1 MSTPVLQQTRA
12 STRESTPA
20 SVSHASVSHASVR
33 SYHSGT
39 GSSYGAQSN
48 NHKAGS
54 SHSQSNT
61 RRSKHSGA
69 ASSKSTGGKDG
80 QNFVAAVVEGRGAG
94 AEVGMCFCD
103 LKTSEVI
110 LCQIADSQTYVRT
123 LQKLNLYEP
132 AEILVPTTAM
142 DPVNSKLINIIK
154 ETMPNSTITPVAR
167 RSFNDTTGLECIKK
181 YIVKE
186 GSASLLLGI
195 PTKYF
200 CLAATA
206 AVMQHIVESRHA
218 VFLNHS
224 VRFKYQICTGSMVI
238 DCATARNLEL
248 TMNLSNQNDKDTLFG
263 ILNETLTPMGAR
275 LLRSNILQPLTDERT
290 IQTRLDCVQELSQVE
305 DRFYALKASLKTT
318 NDVDHLIT
326 AFIQVPAKPSIKHS
340 EQYINHIINLKHTLH
355 AIASIAHSLGPCQNS
370 LLVTIHRLLTDPRLE
385 KFSDLIDE
393 VIERYVVLEKTAVGI
408 RHQRCFAV
416 KAGCNGLLD
425 VARQTYKETC
435 NDILDVTN
443 RYVQEY
449 GINLKVQFSVT
460 MGYYFTTTVDQLDGN
475 DIPLIF
481 INVVKK
487 GKSLTFTT
495 LELVKKNAKIND
507 SLTEVYLMSDKIVS
521 DLSSNIRG
529 EIGALYKASEAIAML
544 DMLLSFAHQ
553 STISDF
559 VRPEFTDTLV
569 IKQGRHPILEK
580 ISSLAFIP
588 NDTYAGSLNTFQIIT
603 GPNMSGKSTYLRQ
616 VALLTIMAQIAS
628 FVPAEYASFRI
639 VDQLLSRICNDDCI
653 ELNASTFMTEM
664 KETAYIV
671 ENATEQSLVVID
683 ELGRGTST
691 HDGLGIAFAVCEEL
705 IHNRSLVFFA
715 THFQELTTTLTAY
728 HNVVNL
734 HLETEMTRDEGQKPE
749 ISYKYR
755 LAQGSAKEEHYG
767 LSLAKTLSLPLDI
780 STRAETLSL
789 RLTDLQESARRHSE
803 SNRIVSRRRAL
814 AQAAHDCVLIQKAAK
829 GMTGEELTVALNDVQ
844 QTAVMHLLAI
854 HREGQDNDE
863 DKDKDKHMGKNMDKN
878 KSAKEDSRV
887 VMG

>member
-1 MSTPVLQQTRA
+1 MPTPILQSHTRP

-20 SVSHASVSHASVR
+20 SNSHASVR
-33 SYHSGT
+33 SFRSET
-39 GSSYGAQSN
+39 ASTSYDAQSN
-48 NHKAGS
+48 NNQKAAS
-54 SHSQSNT
+54 SHFRLNT
-61 RRSKHSGA
+61 RRSKNSGA
-69 ASSKSTGGKDG
+69 ASTKSTGGAGGGKDG

-94 AEVGMCFCD
+94 AEVGMCFCN

-132 AEILVPTTAM
+132 AEILVPATAV
-142 DPVNSKLINIIK
+142 DPVNSKLVNIIK
-154 ETMPNSTITPVAR
+154 KTMPSSTITPIAR
-167 RSFNDTTGLECIKK
+167 RSFNDSTGLEYIKK
-181 YIVKE
+181 YIIKE

-206 AVMQHIVESRHA
+206 AVMQHIEESRHA
-218 VFLNHS
+218 IFLTHS
-224 VRFKYQICTGSMVI
+224 VRFKYQICQGSMVI

-248 TMNLSNQNDKDTLFG
+248 TMNLSSQNDKDTLFG

-305 DRFYALKASLKTT
+305 DRFYALKTSLKVLG
-318 NDVDHLIT
+318 DVDHLIT
-326 AFIQVPAKPSIKHS
+326 SFIQVPTKPSVKHS
-340 EQYINHIINLKHTLH
+340 EQCINHVINLKHTLH
-355 AIASIAHSLGPCQNS
+355 AVSGVARSLGECQNR

-385 KFSDLIDE
+385 KFSENIDE
-393 VIERYVVLEKTAVGI
+393 VIEKNVVLEKTAVGI

-425 VARQTYKETC
+425 VARQTYKETV
-435 NDILDVTN
+435 NDIMDATN

-449 GINLKVQFSVT
+449 GINLKVQFNVT
-460 MGYYFTTTVDQLDGN
+460 MGYYYTTTVEQLGGN
-475 DIPLIF
+475 EVPLVF

-487 GKSLTFTT
+487 SKSLAFTT

-553 STISDF
+553 CTISDF
-559 VRPEFTDTLV
+559 IRPEFTDTLV

-580 ISSLAFIP
+580 ISLSAFVS
-588 NDTYAGSLNTFQIIT
+588 NDTYAGSANTFQIIT
-603 GPNMSGKSTYLRQ
+603 GPNMSGKTTYLRQ

-639 VDQLLSRICNDDCI
+639 VDQLLSRICNEDCI
-653 ELNASTFMTEM
+653 ELNASTFMNEM

-671 ENATEQSLVVID
+671 ENATEKSLVIID
-683 ELGRGTST
+683 ELGRGTSP

-705 IHNRSLVFFA
+705 IHNRAVVFFA
-715 THFQELTTTLTAY
+715 THFRELTTTLTAY

-734 HLETEMTRDEGQKPE
+734 HLETEMTRDQGETPGV
-749 ISYKYR
+749 SFKYR
-755 LAQGSAKEEHYG
+755 LAQGSASEEHY
-767 LSLAKTLSLPLDI
+767 AKTLKPLQDPLI
-780 STRAETLSL
+780 RAEEVSC
-789 RLTDLQESARRHSE
+789 RLTELQESARRRSK
-803 SNRIVSRRRAL
+803 SDRVVARRRAL
-814 AQAAHDCVLIQKAAK
+814 AQVSHDSDLIQKAAK
-829 GMTGEELTVALNDVQ
+829 GMTGQDLDLALRDVQ
-844 QTAVMHLLAI
+844 QTVMLQLLAI
-854 HREGQDNDE
+854 KEQQQEKKEGVRKLDE
-863 DKDKDKHMGKNMDKN
+863 SD
-878 KSAKEDSRV
+878 
-887 VMG
+887 

>member
-1 MSTPVLQQTRA
+1 MSVPILQSRTR
-12 STRESTPA
+12 STTRESTPA
-20 SVSHASVSHASVR
+20 SSPHASVCSFRSETAS
-33 SYHSGT
+33 T
-39 GSSYGAQSN
+39 GYDAQSN
-48 NHKAGS
+48 NNQKAAS
-54 SHSQSNT
+54 SYSRSNT
-61 RRSKHSGA
+61 RRSKYSGA
-69 ASSKSTGGKDG
+69 ASIKSTGCAGSGKEG
-80 QNFVAAVVEGRGAG
+80 QNFVAAVVEGRGTG

-132 AEILVPTTAM
+132 VEILVPTTAVE
-142 DPVNSKLINIIK
+142 PVNSKLVNIIK
-154 ETMPNSTITPVAR
+154 ETMPGSTITPTAR
-167 RSFNDTTGLECIKK
+167 RSFNDSTGLEYIKK
-181 YIVKE
+181 YIIKE

-206 AVMQHIVESRHA
+206 AVMQHIEESRHA

-224 VRFKYQICTGSMVI
+224 VRFKYQICQGSMVI

-248 TMNLSNQNDKDTLFG
+248 TINLSSRNDKDTLFG
-263 ILNETLTPMGAR
+263 TLNETLTPMGAR

-290 IQTRLDCVQELSQVE
+290 ILTRLDCVQELSQVE
-305 DRFYALKASLKTT
+305 DRFYALKASLKALG
-318 NDVDHLIT
+318 DIDHLIT
-326 AFIQVPAKPSIKHS
+326 SFIQVPTKQSVKHS
-340 EQYINHIINLKHTLH
+340 EQCINHIISLKHTLH
-355 AIASIAHSLGPCQNS
+355 TISGIAQSLAQCQNR
-370 LLVTIHRLLTDPRLE
+370 LLVTIHRLLTDPRL
-385 KFSDLIDE
+385 KRFSELIDE
-393 VIERYVVLEKTAVGI
+393 VIEKNVVLEKTAVGI

-425 VARQTYKETC
+425 VARQTYKETV
-435 NDILDVTN
+435 NDIMDATN

-449 GINLKVQFSVT
+449 GINLKVQFNVT
-460 MGYYFTTTVDQLDGN
+460 MGYYYTTTVDQLEGDEV
-475 DIPLIF
+475 PLVF

-487 GKSLTFTT
+487 SKSLTFTT

-521 DLSSNIRG
+521 DLSSSIRG

-553 STISDF
+553 CTISDF
-559 VRPEFTDTLV
+559 IRPEFTDTLV

-580 ISSLAFIP
+580 ISISAFVP
-588 NDTYAGSLNTFQIIT
+588 NDTYAGSANTFQIIT
-603 GPNMSGKSTYLRQ
+603 GPNMSGKTTYLRQ

-639 VDQLLSRICNDDCI
+639 IDQLLSRICNEDCI
-653 ELNASTFMTEM
+653 DLNASTFMNEM

-671 ENATEQSLVVID
+671 ENATEKSLVIID

-705 IHNRSLVFFA
+705 IHSKAVVFFA

-734 HLETEMTRDEGQKPE
+734 HLETEMTRDQGKTPG
-749 ISYKYR
+749 ISFKYR
-755 LAQGSAKEEHYG
+755 LAQGSASEEHYG
-767 LSLAKTLSLPLDI
+767 LSLAKILRPLQEPLI
-780 STRAETLSL
+780 RAEAISY
-789 RLTDLQESARRHSE
+789 RLTELQESARRRSE
-803 SNRIVSRRRAL
+803 SDKVVARRRAL
-814 AQAAHDCVLIQKAAK
+814 AQVSHDSDLIQKAAMR
-829 GMTGEELTVALNDVQ
+829 MTGQDLNLALRDVQ
-844 QTAVMHLLAI
+844 QTVMLQLLKI
-854 HREGQDNDE
+854 
-863 DKDKDKHMGKNMDKN
+863 
-878 KSAKEDSRV
+878 KEEQERTKA
-887 VMG
+887 